1 MNAQNYSLDDLA
13 QLIALNL
20 KLTANVAELKQELKE
35 ANEVIDEANEII
47 DDYHLKLIDMSE
59 LADSYLE
66 ENRKLRD
73 KISKLKAGAEDD
85 DAGMSDYD
93 PMETD
98 LDVAS
103 LSRNQLTELNV
114 YNYQICFINISIY
127 LYFLGTCLGQ
137 QSKS

>member
-20 KLTANVAELKQELKE
+20 KLTANVPELKQELKE

-85 DAGMSDYD
+85 DAEMSDYD
-93 PMETD
+93 PRKLILM
-98 LDVAS
+98 LRV
-103 LSRNQLTELNV
+103 
-114 YNYQICFINISIY
+114 
-127 LYFLGTCLGQ
+127 
-137 QSKS
+137 